1 MEHACQTFQLSSDVP
16 SSSFIE
22 DVSSSPPV
30 EPSSPTDSSP
40 GQLVICSYNLHRPP
54 DCYSHLAFTTT
65 ALSEPASYQDAILH
79 PEWQHTMVK
88 EIATLER
95 NGTWDLVPCPPR
107 VCPITCKWVYKVKTR
122 FDGSLEHYKTRLV
135 GCGFQ

>member
-1 MEHACQTFQLSSDVP
+1 VEHACQIFQLSSDVP

-30 EPSSPTDSSP
+30 EPSSL
-40 GQLVICSYNLHRPP
+40 GELVRRSYRLHRPP
-54 DCYSHLAFTTT
+54 DCYSPSAFTAT

-79 PEWQHTMVK
+79 PKWQHTMVE

-95 NGTWDLVPCPPR
+95 NGT
-107 VCPITCKWVYKVKTR
+107 
-122 FDGSLEHYKTRLV
+122 
-135 GCGFQ
+135 